1 MKDEQIV
8 REVDHSERDCQLKK
22 KQKKTTHCKSRAF
35 FLKGKGA
42 D

>member
-22 KQKKTTHCKSRAF
+22 KTKKNNS
-35 FLKGKGA
+35 L
-42 D
+42 